1 MIKKLTGYLFFLL
14 LPTLLFS
21 QNIQTVGEPADTL
34 KQAHIRVDTTL
45 HVYGNTILDGNL
57 TMNTTAAESI
67 KVLAGGIRNEG
78 GFRQKGLS
86 QFGATATPVYITA
99 DGKVG
104 IGTATSSPYNAFGLV
119 SSTSGRG
126 TGIGLTSAQWNKK
139 RTDWPTA
146 SDTSAIGMYID
157 SAGGPRFFMKG
168 PPETTPDTL
177 GLHMDG
183 GAAYLKSS
191 VGFNINAASITLGT
205 PSVNVAELSLSGI
218 LPVASD
224 SRSLGSA
231 TKLYQNGYFSD
242 GLYLG
247 GKGQTATQY
256 ISGENTIAGQDSSM
270 KLWVDS
276 GSPKL
281 EMRFGATDA
290 SCSNGKLRTYFGPD
304 TLAMFNGAR
313 TGRDSSWAV
322 LVNGNVLNNGMVTIK
337 RAVSLVDQA
346 EYTPQI
352 PSGMCGWGSVQIG
365 DDVEWARFRFKTDG
379 TVTLEANST
388 NVGTTNDTDTKLNIY
403 DAGTAGIVIENQLG
417 STLTAAFVIECH
429 LP

>member
-78 GFRQKGLS
+78 ELRQKGLS
-86 QFGATATPVYITA
+86 TFGATATPVYITA

-126 TGIGLTSAQWNKK
+126 TGIGLTSAKWNKK
-139 RTDWPTA
+139 RTDWVTA

-157 SAGGPRFFMKG
+157 SAGGPRFFMRAVDG
-168 PPETTPDTL
+168 DSL
-177 GLHMDG
+177 G
-183 GAAYLKSS
+183 
-191 VGFNINAASITLGT
+191 ITLDGT
-205 PSVNVAELSLSGI
+205 TTSIITNSGSQLALTNSTSTVTLSGGMFWPATTNFI
-218 LPVASD
+218 D
-224 SRSLGSA
+224 LGRDIR
-231 TKLYQNGYFSD
+231 KFKNLYMNGAGYI
-242 GLYLG
+242 G
-247 GKGQTATQY
+247 GKGYTPSWTLGAQNTMTEQTDSCIVATLS
-256 ISGENTIAGQDSSM
+256 SGAASLTGYGAYGNY
-270 KLWVDS
+270 S
-276 GSPKL
+276 GTNKQG
-281 EMRFGATDA
+281 RQF
-290 SCSNGKLRTYFGPD
+290 YFGPD
-304 TLAMFNGAR
+304 TLASFNGAL
-313 TGRDSSWAV
+313 TGRDSSWAA
-322 LVNGNVLNNGMVTIK
+322 LVNGNVLNNGVVTIK
-337 RAVSLVDQA
+337 RAVSLTDA
-346 EYTPQI
+346 REYTPQI
-352 PSGMCGWGSVQIG
+352 PAGMCGWGTVDIG
-365 DDVEWARFRFKTDG
+365 NHQEWARFFFQTDG
-379 TVTLEANST
+379 TVILEANST